1 MTSATNEGADNQRLW
16 FIGLAVTVAISA
28 LTSLVLLGIGI
39 GKGAEWISAAFTV
52 YSAVVAAIALA
63 GAAAAFYIAYI
74 PYRRWI
80 AEQAR
85 RPSITLW
92 AAVDRGG
99 DQPADRIEAETSV
112 PGHDVDLKVVVQ
124 NDGDAP
130 VCGGILNVVVPAECS
145 LEVVDPGSSNHR
157 VMRGVHHNAEINEDP
172 GAPPRHVRFSTVER
186 DFTPNHFIYWVHIR
200 TPGPMR
206 CPVLLALDGDPPQHA
221 RMLVNITTAGWTAEP

>member
-1 MTSATNEGADNQRLW
+1 MPIDDEQRCRRSWLRSSDDIGDQRRRRQDQRLW

-85 RPSITLW
+85 RPSL
-92 AAVDRGG
+92 
-99 DQPADRIEAETSV
+99 
-112 PGHDVDLKVVVQ
+112 
-124 NDGDAP
+124 
-130 VCGGILNVVVPAECS
+130 
-145 LEVVDPGSSNHR
+145 
-157 VMRGVHHNAEINEDP
+157 
-172 GAPPRHVRFSTVER
+172 
-186 DFTPNHFIYWVHIR
+186 
-200 TPGPMR
+200 
-206 CPVLLALDGDPPQHA
+206 VLPL
-221 RMLVNITTAGWTAEP
+221 M